1 MVDSGRKE
9 TNHNMMENNTDL
21 FEKEKILLEVQN
33 ENMKLKIDI
42 RDLKEKLKETEQDL
56 KSKL

>member
-9 TNHNMMENNTDL
+9 TNQNMMENNTDL

-42 RDLKEKLKETEQDL
+42 RDLKEKLKETE
-56 KSKL
+56 